1 MTTDPASSPYAQF
14 DEESLGLLNAAGLQ
28 VPADLLPGV
37 LSEART
43 LRQTAS
49 LLRSPR
55 TAAAE
60 PANIFSL
67 VPYAVGGAK

>member
-1 MTTDPASSPYAQF
+1 MPVEPLSNPYAQF
-14 DEESLGLLNAAGLQ
+14 DAESLGLLAAAGLQ

-49 LLRSPR
+49 LLRSSR

-67 VPYAVGGAK
+67 VPYAAGGVK

>member
-1 MTTDPASSPYAQF
+1 MSTETATDPYAAF
-14 DEESLGLLNAAGLQ
+14 DAETMSLLAAAGLS

-49 LLRSPR
+49 LVRAPRS
-55 TAAAE
+55 AAAE
-60 PANIFSL
+60 PSNIFTL
-67 VPYAVGGAK
+67 VPYAEGGSK

>member
-1 MTTDPASSPYAQF
+1 MSTETAPDPHAAF
-14 DEESLGLLNAAGLQ
+14 DAETMNLLAAAGLS

-49 LLRSPR
+49 LLRAPR

-60 PANIFSL
+60 PSNIFTL
-67 VPYAVGGAK
+67 AAYAEGGSR

>member
-1 MTTDPASSPYAQF
+1 MTSETVPDPYAAF
-14 DEESLGLLNAAGLQ
+14 DAETKSLLAAAGLS

-49 LLRSPR
+49 LVRQPR

-67 VPYAVGGAK
+67 APYAEAGSL